1 VQTKPIDSIT
11 LKQVVPVFLADRAS
25 LHSGVWNS
33 AELVLERGKHFMV
46 KAPSGMGKST
56 LLGILFGSRK
66 MHSGS
71 LLFNNEPTAGWGNEE
86 WSQVRQ
92 SQLSML
98 FQELRLFDSLTVRE
112 NLEFKQSLNKRVT
125 LQTAEERLTELGLP
139 NVMQRKAHTLSYGQ
153 QQRVALVRALM
164 QPFSWLLLDEPFSH
178 IDAENQKTCEA
189 LIERVCLE
197 QGAGIVATSLGNDY
211 QLHIHQTL
219 TL

>member
-1 VQTKPIDSIT
+1 VHTSPINSIV
-11 LKQVVPVFLADRAS
+11 LKQVVPAFLAERSAVQ
-25 LHSGVWNS
+25 SGVWNVS
-33 AELVLERGKHFMV
+33 ELHLERGQHYMV

-71 LLFNNEPTAGWGNEE
+71 LLFNDESTASWGNKE

-92 SQLSML
+92 SEISML
-98 FQELRLFDSLTVRE
+98 FQELRLFESLTVQQ
-112 NLEFKQSLNKRVT
+112 NLEFKHRLNARVDVC
-125 LQTAEERLTELGLP
+125 TAEGWLQELGLDD
-139 NVMQRKAHTLSYGQ
+139 VMHRKAFTLSYGQ
-153 QQRVALVRALM
+153 QQRVAIVRALM

-178 IDAENQKTCEA
+178 LDESNQRACEE
-189 LIERVCLE
+189 LIERICKE
-197 QGAGIVATSLGNDY
+197 QGAGIIATSLGNDY